1 MLGGLVA
8 VEELDVPVE
17 ALEPHDRDPLTDDDL
32 IELMLD
38 VERWAALPPA
48 A

>member
-1 MLGGLVA
+1 MVA